1 MTDDPVNN
9 VISNVTNVSDCNGNV
24 CNDLKKRK
32 TRNVWAVPF
41 HRESE
46 KNKLLCEE
54 ALKQNPFDVKFGKV
68 KVAWENVAEALNK
81 STAFTKSHCDHQG
94 CQNQVKKLVDYWER
108 RRNVAVKLPHKLT
121 DWEKLL
127 EKVIAM
133 KQQNEYRKN
142 QKRSIMSFDEEM
154 LLYKTLGDPTCDAG
168 GNTSANKRNRLE
180 VMLEASEGGNPT
192 GALLDKIEELNG
204 RIQKMEEVMHQQVN
218 KTNEIKELLLTV
230 PRG

>member
-1 MTDDPVNN
+1 MTDDPVIPHNP
-9 VISNVTNVSDCNGNV
+9 SDP
-24 CNDLKKRK
+24 KKRK

-54 ALKQNPFDVKFGKV
+54 VLKQNPFDVKFGKV
-68 KVAWENVAEALNK
+68 KVAWESIADELNK
-81 STAFTKSHCDHQG
+81 NSAFTKSHCDHQG

-108 RRNVAVKLPHKLT
+108 RRNVAVKLQHKLT

-127 EKVIAM
+127 EKVISM

-154 LLYKTLGDPTCDAG
+154 LLYKTMVDTTGDVG
-168 GNTSANKRNRLE
+168 GNANKRNRLE
-180 VMLEASEGGNPT
+180 LMLEASEGSQST
-192 GALLDKIEELNG
+192 GALLDKISELNE
-204 RIQKMEEVMHQQVN
+204 RIQKMEEVMYQQVN
-218 KTNEIKELLLTV
+218 KTNEIKELLV
-230 PRG
+230 AK